1 MKVMFTVEL
10 SNRHVQDVD
19 LLEAYVRD
27 ALANFN
33 THTFATAKVR
43 SVHLSSDGFDD
54 DKRHPDG
61 ARSKSA

>member
-1 MKVMFTVEL
+1 
-10 SNRHVQDVD
+10 VD

-43 SVHLSSDGFDD
+43 SVHLSSDRFDD
-54 DKRHPDG
+54 DKRHQNE
-61 ARSKSA
+61 ARSKPA

>member
-1 MKVMFTVEL
+1 MKVVFTVDL

-33 THTFATAKVR
+33 THTFATAKVH
-43 SVHLSSDGFDD
+43 SVHLSSEGFDD
-54 DKRHPDG
+54 DKQHRDG
-61 ARSKSA
+61 PRSKPA